1 MLSPHETLKVAPD
14 ATAEEIQQAYRSWIK
29 LVHPDRVEPSL
40 KGFANSLTQDI
51 NNAYAA
57 LTSGRKTAAPSSQNS
72 LEKYLN
78 FIRESSEVSQDGKGE
93 RIALPYWSLPATALV
108 FEDKTDEPFLN
119 LYIRQKAKSGFVIT
133 DRGENLKCLADMGHP
148 SDLESVKKN
157 IDENR
162 FPVTVKRNAL
172 SVDSEDCPSLGE
184 AIDCMVKTI
193 IDIDSEYNSRIH
205 NWYKDQ
211 DFLRQRNQVALI
223 CGELDDADYNRGM
236 VFQSSPFQMTRKGQ
250 RLHVLLI
257 ADPIWDQG
265 EIKLTRLDDPIMS
278 KNTTIFESS
287 GSLRYQDE
295 FTATDESYKVPE
307 VDKWYRLTVSGRGGF
322 VLAAY
327 KTM

>member
-29 LVHPDRVEPSL
+29 LIHPDRVEPSL

-72 LEKYLN
+72 LEEHLN

-148 SDLESVKKN
+148 SYLESVNKN

-162 FPVTVKRNAL
+162 LPVTVKRNAL

-193 IDIDSEYNSRIH
+193 IDIDSEYNSCIH
-205 NWYKDQ
+205 NWHKDQ

-223 CGELDDADYNRGM
+223 CGELDDADYN
-236 VFQSSPFQMTRKGQ
+236 QSQ
-250 RLHVLLI
+250 
-257 ADPIWDQG
+257 
-265 EIKLTRLDDPIMS
+265 
-278 KNTTIFESS
+278 
-287 GSLRYQDE
+287 
-295 FTATDESYKVPE
+295 TATPLISRNNPAKETGSRQPSDFPTTLLPE
-307 VDKWYRLTVSGRGGF
+307 ELRRELDSSRSSRSTPCSGRGAGKLSAIRTSRESNF
-322 VLAAY
+322 PNY
-327 KTM
+327 YPNRKPG